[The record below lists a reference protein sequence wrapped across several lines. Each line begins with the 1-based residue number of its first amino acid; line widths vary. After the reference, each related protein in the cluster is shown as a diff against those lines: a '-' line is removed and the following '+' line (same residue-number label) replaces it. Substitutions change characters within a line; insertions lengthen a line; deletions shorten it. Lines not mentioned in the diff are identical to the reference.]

1 MVRRPSRSTLTD
13 TLVPYTTLFRTLIGQ
28 HGAGNQAVLG
38 AHITAGAPDVA
49 ERIATLTSALV
60 GRGMDAAAASEA
72 ATMLLGR
79 TVAGQ
84 STVIAFD
91 TAFNAIALLFVV
103 AAPFLIAVK
112 IAVSSAGKAR
122 RARPSVAEGG

>member
-13 TLVPYTTLFRTLIGQ
+13 TLVPYTTLFRTLID
-28 HGAGNQAVLG
+28 HHVAGNQAVLG

-60 GRGMDAAAASEA
+60 GRGMDAAAASKA
-72 ATMLLGR
+72 ATMLSGR

-84 STVIAFD
+84 STVRSEEH
-91 TAFNAIALLFVV
+91 TSELQSLMRSWY
-103 AAPFLIAVK
+103 AA
-112 IAVSSAGKAR
+112 SSLKNHT
-122 RARPSVAEGG
+122 